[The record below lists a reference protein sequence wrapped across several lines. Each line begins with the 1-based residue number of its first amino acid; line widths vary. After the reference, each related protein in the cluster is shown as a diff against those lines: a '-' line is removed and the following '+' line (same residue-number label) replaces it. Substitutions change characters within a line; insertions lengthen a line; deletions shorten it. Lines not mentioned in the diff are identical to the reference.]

1 MIKFLDLQKVNAQ
14 YSEELHAA
22 AAKVIDRGWY
32 VQGIEVEKFEREYAQ
47 FIGQK
52 FCISCGNGL
61 DALTLMLRAYIELG
75 IIHTGDEVIVPANTF
90 IATVLSITEN
100 NLHPVFVDVNPETL
114 QIDDQ
119 LIESVITSR
128 TRAILIVHLYGIC
141 SYTERIGDLCKK
153 YNLLLLEDNAQAHG
167 AVYESNYRTNSRTG
181 SLGNAAAHSFYP
193 AKNMGALGDAGAVTT
208 NDSELADVIRHICN
222 YGFSRRY
229 YADYIGR
236 NSRMDEIQAAFLS
249 VKLHHLEEDNKHRQ
263 EVAHYYIN
271 NIDSNLIRIPRVKSV
286 YHVFT
291 IFCKERDKLQKYL
304 LEKNI
309 ETLIHYPVPP
319 HLQKCYSQFKELC
332 FPVTEQLANEE
343 LSLPISSV
351 LTMEEAGLIVDAV
364 NSFTVD

>member
-1 MIKFLDLQKVNAQ
+1 MMIKYLDLQKVNAQ
-14 YSEELHAA
+14 YSTELHDVAT
-22 AAKVIDRGWY
+22 KVIDRGWY
-32 VQGIEVEKFEREYAQ
+32 VQGEEVEKFEEEYAK

-61 DALTLMLRAYIELG
+61 DALTLMLRAYMELG
-75 IIHTGDEVIVPANTF
+75 VLYSGDEVIVPANTF

-100 NLHPVFVDVNPETL
+100 NIHPVFVDVNPETL

-141 SYTERIGDLCKK
+141 SYTERIGDICKK

-167 AVYESNYRTNSRTG
+167 AVYKSHTRTG

-193 AKNMGALGDAGAVTT
+193 CKNMGSLGDAGAVTT
-208 NDSELADVIRHICN
+208 NDAELADVIRHICN

-236 NSRMDEIQAAFLS
+236 NSRMDEIQAAFLR
-249 VKLHHLEEDNKHRQ
+249 VKLHHLDEDNKHRQ
-263 EVAHYYIN
+263 VVAHYYIN
-271 NIDSNLIRIPRVKSV
+271 NIKNNIIRIPRVKSV
-286 YHVFT
+286 YHIFT
-291 IFCKERDKLQKYL
+291 VFCKERDKLQKYL
-304 LEKNI
+304 LDKNI

-319 HLQKCYSQFKELC
+319 HLQKCYSQFNKLS

-343 LSLPISSV
+343 LSLPISPV
-351 LTMEEAGLIVDAV
+351 LTLEEASIVVEAV
-364 NSFTVD
+364 NSFR